1 MGAEMK
7 LTCPKCQKPWI
18 LSEDDVVSFYPQVWC
33 LACGAKIEIPVDRQ
47 EYLKLVHARDRDR
60 RVPGAKS

>member
-1 MGAEMK
+1 VR

-33 LACGAKIEIPVDRQ
+33 LACGAKVEIPIGREQ
-47 EYLKLVHARDRDR
+47 YLKLVHTKDRDR
-60 RVPGAKS
+60 RIHDSNS